1 MRLHHTHSVFTK
13 LGRELT
19 WNLVLIVVAVRQ
31 MRFATVLLITIV
43 LMVMVELSETRRR
56 GGSSRGSRSSRSRSS
71 SGGSSS
77 KPKIIKYTPIKA
89 TSVRSPVIV
98 KQTKLGCVQARSR
111 ELEGRNRRPLGWLDN
126 CSEIQ
131 KWRNENT
138 TRSRQNS
145 VVGRHQGSRL
155 WSCKSRQLQHDYCDG
170 NNLYTSREHRPRYDG
185 YHVRDK
191 SERLKQTEHQQ
202 NASLSRY
209 YVVCVYESTC
219 ISLLNQEGLCFASI
233 NMFSCYDSS

>member
-13 LGRELT
+13 LGRGLT

-98 KQTKLGCVQARSR
+98 KQTKLGSRSSTFKR
-111 ELEGRNRRPLGWLDN
+111 
-126 CSEIQ
+126 
-131 KWRNENT
+131 
-138 TRSRQNS
+138 
-145 VVGRHQGSRL
+145 VGRKESTTTWL
-155 WSCKSRQLQHDYCDG
+155 IWQLQWNTKMEKRKY
-170 NNLYTSREHRPRYDG
+170 YT
-185 YHVRDK
+185 
-191 SERLKQTEHQQ
+191 
-202 NASLSRY
+202 
-209 YVVCVYESTC
+209 ESTKQC
-219 ISLLNQEGLCFASI
+219 RWKTPRIKTLKL
-233 NMFSCYDSS
+233 

>member
-13 LGRELT
+13 LGRGLT

-56 GGSSRGSRSSRSRSS
+56 GGSSRGSRSIRSRSS

-98 KQTKLGCVQARSR
+98 KQTKLGSRSSTFER
-111 ELEGRNRRPLGWLDN
+111 
-126 CSEIQ
+126 
-131 KWRNENT
+131 
-138 TRSRQNS
+138 
-145 VVGRHQGSRL
+145 VGRKESTTTWLTWQLQWNTKMEKRKHYMESTKQCPLKTPRIKAS
-155 WSCKSRQLQHDYCDG
+155 KSRSIQHLDCYR
-170 NNLYTSREHRPRYDG
+170 NNL
-185 YHVRDK
+185 
-191 SERLKQTEHQQ
+191 
-202 NASLSRY
+202 
-209 YVVCVYESTC
+209 
-219 ISLLNQEGLCFASI
+219 
-233 NMFSCYDSS
+233 